1 MADFLLLMHD
11 DVPAGTAIA
20 DWGPY
25 LARLQSAGVFRGGSR
40 IGRGICVRRSGTA
53 PPIASHLGGYLRI
66 ESDDF
71 AQAERLLAG
80 NPVFEAGGTIEIRE
94 LPRG

>member
-1 MADFLLLMHD
+1 MNAPLDIVRKPSVCPHD
-11 DVPAGTAIA
+11 CPSVCALDVEVI
-20 DWGPY
+20 
-25 LARLQSAGVFRGGSR
+25 GGSR